1 MKASAPKTA
10 VVLYLAAMV
19 LIHAV
24 VFWSVKEEIQKG
36 YSDFAIYYCAGS
48 IVRQGLGHQLYD
60 DRTQF
65 RVQQEFAPEVH
76 IRRGPLPYT
85 HPPMEALFFA
95 PFSCLSYFRA
105 FMLWDVL
112 NIVMLVAM
120 PFLVRP
126 YFPLLQCY
134 SPLLWI
140 LASLAFFP
148 IIFALMQGQDAIL
161 LLFLYTMAFVSLKNQ
176 LPVLAGGFLALGL
189 FKFHL
194 VLPFVF
200 LLLVRRRKR
209 ILYGF
214 VPVAIGLAVVSAFV
228 VGVNGLMSYP
238 RYVLHLEQIMGR
250 GAIVPAEMPNLRGI
264 LDVLPVPGSYRFPL
278 LVISSLALLILAAW
292 KCRVADHA
300 DSSNLNFSL
309 AMVATVLVSYHAM
322 GYDLSMLLL
331 PVFLMSDQLLHE
343 GRSNGWPAI
352 VIACGIALLFFSPLQ
367 LLLLMRYNRLAL
379 LGWVLLIWMFAIGR
393 LVSRLDAG
401 RRSFNRQAQPS
412 RAMP

>member
-1 MKASAPKTA
+1 MKVSALKTA

-24 VFWSVKEEIQKG
+24 VFWNVREEILKG

-60 DRTQF
+60 ETTQF
-65 RVQQEFAPEVH
+65 RVQQEFAPEVP
-76 IRRGPLPYT
+76 IRRGALPYT
-85 HPPMEALFFA
+85 HPPIEALFFA
-95 PFSCLSYFRA
+95 PLSYLSYAQA
-105 FMLWDVL
+105 FVLWDVL
-112 NIVMLVAM
+112 SIAMLVAL

-126 YFPLLQCY
+126 CLPQLQYY

-148 IIFALMQGQDAIL
+148 IFFALVQGQDAIL
-161 LLFLYTMAFVSLKNQ
+161 LLFVYAMAFVSLKNQ
-176 LPVLAGGFLALGL
+176 WPALAGGFLALGL

-200 LLLVRRRKR
+200 LLLVQRRRK
-209 ILYGF
+209 ILFGF
-214 VPVAIGLAVVSAFV
+214 VPVAIALALVSAFI
-228 VGVNGLMSYP
+228 VGVNGLISYP

-250 GAIVPAEMPNLRGI
+250 GAIVPADMPNLRGI
-264 LDVLPVPGSYRFPL
+264 LDVLPVPGSYKTPL
-278 LVISSLALLILAAW
+278 PLIAALALLVFAAW
-292 KCRVADHA
+292 KCRRADHE
-300 DSSNLNFSL
+300 DSSNLKFSL

-331 PVFLMSDQLLHE
+331 PVFLMSDQLLQE
-343 GRSNGWPAI
+343 GRISGWPGI

-393 LVSRLDAG
+393 LVSTLDAG
-401 RRSFNRQAQPS
+401 RRSLNRQAQPS
-412 RAMP
+412 RALP